1 MKFQIVVLNVSMSLK
16 PQEAPFKAAL
26 ITIEQ
31 KSCSWLK
38 KGGEI
43 MVSAILHA
51 AMGMMGLFAFLVFL
65 ALSVV
70 ALVPILG
77 SVYYLIADL
86 YKWIKSKFD

>member
-1 MKFQIVVLNVSMSLK
+1 
-16 PQEAPFKAAL
+16 
-26 ITIEQ
+26 
-31 KSCSWLK
+31 
-38 KGGEI
+38 

-77 SVYYLIADL
+77 SVYYLIADR
-86 YKWIKSKFD
+86 YRWIKSKFD